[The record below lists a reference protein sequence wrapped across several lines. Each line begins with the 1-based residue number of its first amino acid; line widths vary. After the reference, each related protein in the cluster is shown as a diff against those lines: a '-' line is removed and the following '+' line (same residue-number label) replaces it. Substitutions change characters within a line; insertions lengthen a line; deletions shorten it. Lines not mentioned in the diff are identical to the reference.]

1 MNWREAKTFFQRAQ
15 GSYLAK
21 RAFATHTP
29 QTSSGGDMPE
39 LIIGTPALLVI
50 DMQHDFVD
58 QTAGCYNVGAEHT
71 VAPTAAA
78 IEAMRSASLPVI
90 WTMEA
95 HRPNGL
101 DGGLENHPDCTFA
114 PHTVEGTHGIEIVAE
129 LAPGLDDLIV
139 RKRRYNCFLGTELE
153 LLLKAL
159 NIGTLLV
166 TGVSSDVCVHWTVGE
181 AFQRD
186 YHVRV
191 LEDCVAGT
199 SEEDHRASLMIMRNL
214 VSGGHAFKSSDLL
227 EAMAKPRQEP
237 QGERTALA
245 QA

>member
-1 MNWREAKTFFQRAQ
+1 
-15 GSYLAK
+15 
-21 RAFATHTP
+21 
-29 QTSSGGDMPE
+29 MPE
-39 LIIGTPALLVI
+39 LIVGTPALLVI

-58 QTAGCYNVGAEHT
+58 KTAGCYNVGAEHT
-71 VAPTAAA
+71 LAPTAAA
-78 IEAMRSASLPVI
+78 IEAMRSASLPII

-114 PHTVEGTHGIEIVAE
+114 SHTVEGTKGIEIVEE
-129 LAPGLDDLIV
+129 LAPGRDDLV
-139 RKRRYNCFLGTELE
+139 VSKRRYNCFLGTELE
-153 LLLKAL
+153 LLLKTL
-159 NIGTLLV
+159 RIDTLLV

-191 LEDCVAGT
+191 MEDCVAGT
-199 SEEDHRASLMIMRNL
+199 SEEDHRASLLIMRNL
-214 VSGGHAFKSSDLL
+214 VSAGEAFHSSDLL
-227 EAMAKPRQEP
+227 EALAQNRLDPQEQETP
-237 QGERTALA
+237 LA